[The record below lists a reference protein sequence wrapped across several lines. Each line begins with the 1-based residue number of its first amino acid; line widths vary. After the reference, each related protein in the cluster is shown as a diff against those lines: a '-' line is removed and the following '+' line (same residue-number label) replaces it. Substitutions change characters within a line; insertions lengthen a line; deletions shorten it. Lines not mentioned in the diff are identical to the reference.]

1 MLAMKRLLLILFFLA
16 GAFAVDHPC
25 RAQNFVWA
33 EWETKA
39 VERRG
44 PELAGGL
51 LIYLHGTG
59 PADAAKLPILTIF
72 TEMAKV
78 AKRDILRVNRLSYI
92 DVVSQDDQ
100 LLQFIAL
107 QVARARQDGYRKI
120 VIAGGSRGGWLAL
133 AASALADVDA
143 VIGLAPGT
151 WGLPEDLQKK
161 QDGLPEQIL
170 AETKVRRIAAFFFE
184 GDPLEAS
191 MDRAAALRQ
200 SLQAAAQSSFMVVDR
215 PPDLPGHSAAAL
227 GRFTRRYRDCL
238 LRFVQ
243 SNDPPVGEVRCS
255 PSDGYAGGSDIGFI
269 ATGRGT
275 ELPPD
280 ANPAFPPYAGRWEGD
295 DEDGAYFILDVVRAG
310 PKEIVFRAGYS
321 PQPETTKQKP
331 WVAEFP
337 FQLDAD
343 SGALLHKYPTGPN
356 MLIAKLRSDTELEF
370 EAHLQKNGV
379 SGIRKFLLHK
389 QVEEPIKR

>member
-1 MLAMKRLLLILFFLA
+1 MKRLLLILFFLA
-16 GAFAVDHPC
+16 GAFVVDRPC
-25 RAQNFVWA
+25 RAQNFVWT

-51 LIYLHGTG
+51 LIYLHGAG

-78 AKRDILRVNRLSYI
+78 AKWDILRVNRLSFI
-92 DVVSQDDQ
+92 DFASQDDQ
-100 LLQFIAL
+100 LLQFIGL

-161 QDGLPEQIL
+161 QAGLPEQIL
-170 AETKVRRIAAFFFE
+170 AETKVKRIAAFFFE
-184 GDPLEAS
+184 GDLLEAS

-200 SLQAAAQSSFMVVDR
+200 SLQAAAQSSFMIVDR

-227 GRFTRRYRDCL
+227 GRFTRKYRDCL

-243 SNDPPVGEVRCS
+243 SNDPSAGEVRCS
-255 PSDGYAGGSDIGFI
+255 PSDGYAGGSDIGFT
-269 ATGRGT
+269 ATGSGT

-280 ANPAFPPYAGRWEGD
+280 ANPAFLPYAGRWEGD
-295 DEDGAYFILDVVRAG
+295 DEDGAYFILDFVRAG

-321 PQPETTKQKP
+321 PQPETTRQKP

-337 FQLDAD
+337 FQLDVD

-356 MLIAKLRSDTELEF
+356 RLIAKLKSETEIEF
-370 EAHLQKNGV
+370 EAHLQKNGA